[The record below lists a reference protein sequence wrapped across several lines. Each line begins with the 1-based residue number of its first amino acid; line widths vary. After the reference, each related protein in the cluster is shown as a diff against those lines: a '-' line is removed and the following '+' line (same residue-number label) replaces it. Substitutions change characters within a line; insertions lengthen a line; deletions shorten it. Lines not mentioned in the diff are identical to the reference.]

1 MTGHTADDVISGRI
15 QGLAGISVQPPR
27 KEFGP
32 NKPFRRLHLNECPF
46 PPAPKVVAAM
56 QEAAAALNCYP
67 DHEGTA
73 LVRALSE
80 RVGVAPDRIVIGAGS
95 NELLYTS
102 ADVALDPGD
111 AAVAAAP
118 GFVTYPKVIALRGA
132 TYIPAPVRD
141 DGIVDLDA
149 VLAAITP
156 ATRLVFIATPNNPT
170 GGFMSAEELDRLATS
185 LPENLLLHVDEAYY
199 EFSRHAGGPDV
210 LASLAR
216 RRGPWIVTR
225 SFSKAYGLA
234 GARVGYGMTS
244 TPAVADAYRKARTTF
259 SVGAVALAGAT
270 AALAETAYVEALL
283 DHTAAERE
291 RLVRALTPLGFRA
304 LPRAAN
310 FVMLIT
316 PTPAADLAVA
326 LRDENIHVLRVS
338 WRDSPGGLRISIG
351 SREDTDAVIAALA
364 AIRTSA

>member
-1 MTGHTADDVISGRI
+1 MTGRTADDVISPRI
-15 QGLAGISVQPPR
+15 QALGALSVQPPR
-27 KEFGP
+27 KQFGP
-32 NKPFRRLHLNECPF
+32 DKPFRRLHLNECPF

-56 QEAAAALNCYP
+56 QEAATTLNCYP
-67 DHEGTA
+67 DHEGTV
-73 LVRALSE
+73 LVRALAE
-80 RVGVAPDRIVIGAGS
+80 RTGVSPDRIVIGAGS

-102 ADVALDPGD
+102 AEVALDPGD
-111 AAVAAAP
+111 EAVAPAP
-118 GFVTYPKVIALRGA
+118 GFVTYPKMIALRGA

-141 DGIVDLDA
+141 DGIVDVDA
-149 VLAAITP
+149 VLAAVTP

-170 GGFMSAEELDRLATS
+170 GGFMAAEELDRLVAL

-234 GARVGYGMTS
+234 GARVGYGITS
-244 TPAVADAYRKARTTF
+244 SPAVAEAYRKARTTF

-270 AALAETAYVEALL
+270 AALAETGYVENLL

-291 RLVRALTPLGFRA
+291 RLVQALTPLGFRA
-304 LPRAAN
+304 LPSAVN

-316 PTPAADLAVA
+316 PTPAADLAAA
-326 LRDENIHVLRVS
+326 LRDENIQVLRVS
-338 WRDSPGGLRISIG
+338 WRGSPGGLRISIG

-364 AIRTSA
+364 AIWAGA